1 MFGFVPMSDPIMPSS
16 FHTNHTNVS
25 SIVDLHTK
33 VEQFDK
39 PNFLGTRIPV
49 ASQLKVQNWE
59 LLLKDYW
66 DQQLLQFLQYGF
78 PIFFFYIFRF
88 YYYSRQNITSKSIKD
103 YLYQPPHCFSTN

>member
-78 PIFFFYIFRF
+78 PIFFF
-88 YYYSRQNITSKSIKD
+88 
-103 YLYQPPHCFSTN
+103 LYF